1 MDASGPPECGLGI
14 CRYSVSAGRLPRE
27 GQVIFG
33 LKSVFIQPRR
43 LRSAGCRDS
52 PGNRAAVVAQSGREK
67 IMNSIDGIHSVI
79 GSPAIQPAEAINPS
93 HAPIPLDNITDVV
106 EISTA
111 SILAAKVHELP
122 AVRVDLVAR
131 MKAEIAAGTFET
143 EERIEATVDRIMDE
157 LSGEM

>member
-1 MDASGPPECGLGI
+1 
-14 CRYSVSAGRLPRE
+14 
-27 GQVIFG
+27 
-33 LKSVFIQPRR
+33 
-43 LRSAGCRDS
+43 
-52 PGNRAAVVAQSGREK
+52 
-67 IMNSIDGIHSVI
+67 MNSIDGIHPVI
-79 GSPAIQPAEAINPS
+79 GSRAIQPAEAINPS

-122 AVRVDLVAR
+122 AVRADLVAR